1 MSVIKLV
8 IADDQELIRE
18 SLSIVL
24 DMDDDMEIVG
34 LAENGAEAID
44 LCQQQQPDMVL
55 MDINM
60 PEMDGISA
68 TKIIKQRWPETKV
81 IILTTFQEV
90 NYVIDALA
98 IGAEGYLLKAIHP
111 KDLLAGIKLIHKGG
125 TLLPQDLAKLLV
137 QQINSPEPHAPQENK
152 NNYDLTERE
161 EEVLECI
168 AQGLSNRLIAERLF
182 LSEGTVK
189 NYISSIYHKL
199 DVKDRFQAALKAKE
213 EGLTGGI

>member
-1 MSVIKLV
+1 MSAIKLL

-24 DMDDDMEIVG
+24 NMDDEIEIVG
-34 LAENGAEAID
+34 LAENGAEAIE
-44 LCQQQQPDMVL
+44 LCEQDQPSTIL

-68 TKIIKQRWPETKV
+68 TKIIKQRWPDIKV

-90 NYVIDALA
+90 HHVIEALT

-137 QQINSPEPHAPQENK
+137 QQINIPETPAMQGNK
-152 NNYDLTERE
+152 NKYDLTERE

-168 AQGLSNRLIAERLF
+168 AQGLSNKHIAERLF

-189 NYISSIYHKL
+189 NYISNIYHKL
-199 DVKDRFQAALKAKE
+199 DVKDRFQAAQKAQQE
-213 EGLTGGI
+213 ELI

>member
-24 DMDDDMEIVG
+24 EMDDEIEIVG
-34 LAENGAEAID
+34 LAENGAEAVE
-44 LCQQQQPDMVL
+44 LCQQHQPDTIL

-68 TKIIKQRWPETKV
+68 TKLIKQRWPDIKV
-81 IILTTFQEV
+81 IILTTFQEI

-137 QQINSPEPHAPQENK
+137 QQINTPEQPAQQEDKNK
-152 NNYDLTERE
+152 YDLTERE

-168 AQGLSNRLIAERLF
+168 AQGLSNKLIAEKLF

-199 DVKDRFQAALKAKE
+199 DVKDRFQAAFKAKS
-213 EGLTGGI
+213 EGLTK